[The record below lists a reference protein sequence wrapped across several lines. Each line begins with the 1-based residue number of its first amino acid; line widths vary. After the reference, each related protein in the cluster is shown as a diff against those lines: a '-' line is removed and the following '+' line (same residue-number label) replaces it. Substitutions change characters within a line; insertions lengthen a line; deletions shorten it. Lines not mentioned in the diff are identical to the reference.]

1 MTVTDILSKGKFQI
15 VNVFQNGKSIETM
28 SKGEAILKIG
38 GMEISDFWIENDGL
52 NCLNICIYLK

>member
-1 MTVTDILSKGKFQI
+1 MTVTDILKKGKFEC
-15 VNVFQNGKSIETM
+15 VNVFQDSKRIEIM

-38 GMEISDFWIENDGL
+38 GMEIIDFWIENDCL